1 MATAIAGAKLA
12 RRVWGDAVSA
22 HGIAFRVPV
31 LGGDLMQRD
40 ADAAR

>member
-12 RRVWGDAVSA
+12 RRLWGDAVSA
-22 HGIAFRVPV
+22 QGIAFRVPA
-31 LGGDLMQRD
+31 LGGDLAKRD